1 MDRTLISWSVPNMIT
16 IWLMFFIGFLALG
29 LVTQLVSKRGSSS
42 NVGPADNSTGY

>member
-29 LVTQLVSKRGSSS
+29 LASQLITKRAGSS